1 MSLSPLVQAEVP
13 GGEFSGNPE
22 RFRMTPAPSV
32 GFALSKREIAR
43 FTPPGF
49 PRFTRD
55 IKPRRVDF

>member
-32 GFALSKREIAR
+32 GFALLKR
-43 FTPPGF
+43 GNCQVHS
-49 PRFTRD
+49 PRFPPIYSRHQTT
-55 IKPRRVDF
+55 